1 MRSPTYIV
9 GSLLFFLAAACATSR
24 PPLKSVVRQLRSPH
38 PQARVRAMGQLSL
51 YGPEAQKALP
61 YLVENFRDRRE
72 TVNRAAEKAMVSLKE
87 PGTQAFGSLLSDK
100 DSWVRCRSAAALG
113 QMPADAGSVVPAL
126 VEALHDKDFCVQEKA
141 AMALGA
147 VGDPA
152 VSSLLEVLKSN
163 SATARKGAALALGAM
178 SPDVRLGE
186 ASFSLLLNEDA
197 FVRGEAAMRI
207 TSMLGKIGIPVFLE
221 ALKESDVDLRQRAVD
236 GLGEIGIPTPEVV
249 DALIALFIDPE
260 KTIRLKGAVVLGRL
274 RSKGSVG
281 LSRVAPNLAS
291 KDKDVLLGTLRAL
304 GGMGGIAEP
313 SLPQM
318 VYFLEESSRPRPSQ
332 RSLQIAYQNGHHR
345 LPGRR
350 RTLHEGPIRP
360 TVRPVTTVIWQEGR
374 CGGRCRFWRGRRC
387 WGCRRGNG
395 IWKSSGRRGGC
406 LFL

>member
-87 PGTQAFGSLLSDK
+87 PGAQAFGSLLSDK

-178 SPDVRLGE
+178 SPDVQKKVGTALLP
-186 ASFSLLLNEDA
+186 SLLNEDA

-207 TSMLGKIGIPVFLE
+207 TSMGKIGIPVFLE

-249 DALIALFIDPE
+249 DALIALFIDPQ

-274 RSKGSVG
+274 GQKDPSVYP
-281 LSRVAPNLAS
+281 RVAPNLAS

-318 VYFLEESSRPRPSQ
+318 VYFLEESSDPDLRNEASESLINMGTTASQ
-332 RSLQIAYQNGHHR
+332 AAAERYTKGQYDRRSA
-345 LPGRR
+345 P
-350 RTLHEGPIRP
+350 
-360 TVRPVTTVIWQEGR
+360 
-374 CGGRCRFWRGRRC
+374 
-387 WGCRRGNG
+387 
-395 IWKSSGRRGGC
+395 
-406 LFL
+406 